1 MGKFAALKERPTG
14 PVKTF
19 EESDILRSSN
29 TWEFLIFEQI
39 RAIRFIQHSIFSEP
53 KNSKFHILNLI
64 VALNHLESMLFY
76 KINPSRDETHPSWK
90 EYVRRKPVMFKSIHT
105 SVEEIRGMAN
115 SDEFT
120 KLQLVAYA
128 EKWFILLDRYLS
140 GIKRIDAVAYEMK
153 MPDHFSA
160 TFEDAP
166 DHDANPDISP
176 LSEDEESEGGANND
190 IVTI

>member
-1 MGKFAALKERPTG
+1 MGKFAAMREKPTG
-14 PVKTF
+14 PIKTF

-39 RAIRFIQHSIFSEP
+39 RAVRFIQHSIFSEP
-53 KNSKFHILNLI
+53 QNSKFHILNLI
-64 VALNHLESMLFY
+64 VTLNHLESMLFY
-76 KINPSRDETHPSWK
+76 KINPSRDETHPNWK
-90 EYVRRKPVMFKSIHT
+90 EYIRRKPSMFKSIHT

-153 MPDHFSA
+153 TPDHFSA

-166 DHDANPDISP
+166 DFDVSPDISP
-176 LSEDEESEGGANND
+176 VSEDEESEGGSDNG
-190 IVTI
+190 IITI

>member
-1 MGKFAALKERPTG
+1 MGKFAAMKERPTG

-39 RAIRFIQHSIFSEP
+39 RAVRFIQHSIFSEP

-64 VALNHLESMLFY
+64 VALNHLESMLYY
-76 KINPSRDETHPSWK
+76 KINPGRDETSPDWK
-90 EYVRRKPVMFKSIHT
+90 EYIRRKPIMFKSLST
-105 SVEEIRGMAN
+105 SIEDIRGMAN

-153 MPDHFSA
+153 VPDHFTA

-166 DHDANPDISP
+166 EPDASPDVSP
-176 LSEDEESEGGANND
+176 VTEDNESEGGDQND
-190 IVTI
+190 IFTV